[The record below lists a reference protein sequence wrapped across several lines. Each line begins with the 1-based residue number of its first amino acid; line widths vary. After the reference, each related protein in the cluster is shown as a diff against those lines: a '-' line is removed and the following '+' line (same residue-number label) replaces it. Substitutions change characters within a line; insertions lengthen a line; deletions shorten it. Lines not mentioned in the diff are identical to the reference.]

1 MRDLS
6 RTNRHNGRVRSVNL
20 EQRTFALRHLYVYPS
35 VRISYTYIPKN
46 ASTSMKQ
53 TLGQAQGWWSEGDSS
68 VHEVNRVHWLG
79 GLIRYPRTHERIVI
93 IRDPWDRLI
102 SAFQNRFV
110 GRDKAASEQA
120 LRDGLATQLPK
131 DADRMHVSFA
141 QFLEYLART
150 PDRRLNEHWRPQ
162 TSFLI
167 GNYTQ
172 MMRFEHL
179 QQDADFLTERGLKLR
194 TATGHGTGSLRQDL
208 GPGWGYRPASALRKL
223 KRRRRV
229 LPSRAS
235 MFDDPL
241 AELVSD
247 RFAADIELFNTLSRA
262 LPDESVSGSGEQLQ

>member
-1 MRDLS
+1 MS
-6 RTNRHNGRVRSVNL
+6 L
-20 EQRTFALRHLYVYPS
+20 EQRAFALRHLFVYPS

-53 TLGQAQGWWSEGDSS
+53 TLGQAQGWWTEAHSS
-68 VHEVNRVHWLG
+68 VHGVSRVHWLS
-79 GLIRYPRTHERIVI
+79 GLVRYPATHERIVI

-102 SAFQNRFV
+102 SAYQNRFV

-131 DADRMHVSFA
+131 DADRMQVSFA

-167 GNYTQ
+167 GNYTR
-172 MMRFEHL
+172 MMRFERL
-179 QQDADFLTERGLKLR
+179 QQDAEFLTERGLSLR

-208 GPGWGYRPASALRKL
+208 GPGWGYKPASALRKL

-235 MFDDPL
+235 MFDDQL
-241 AELVSD
+241 SELVAD
-247 RFAADIELFNTLSRA
+247 RFATDIELFNALS
-262 LPDESVSGSGEQLQ
+262 PSDPHESVSDSSEQLE